1 MEITVNYYSI
11 RKTFSSCDL
20 AETYLLGQLELNASL
35 KMLKRISYVFITYRT
50 PLHQSPPY
58 SPLLEGW
65 NYRRY
70 PPRLKTGLYT
80 SAHRDYPFV
89 YNKIDY

>member
-1 MEITVNYYSI
+1 
-11 RKTFSSCDL
+11 
-20 AETYLLGQLELNASL
+20 
-35 KMLKRISYVFITYRT
+35 MLKRISYVFITYRT

-58 SPLLEGW
+58 SPLLAGW

-80 SAHRDYPFV
+80 SVHQDYLSV
-89 YNKIDY
+89 CNKIEYYASLSLQ